1 MISNIVIDAPAKINL
16 FLGVSTKRD
25 SRGYHLVDSIMAAV
39 DLADVIEIIPA
50 DEFNI
55 TCIPQVD
62 FPAKSNT
69 VWTAVKAMEK
79 AFNKKADFQVVIHKN
94 IPFKAGL
101 GGASADAAAI
111 ILATAK
117 LWGVEAQA
125 EKLQEIAASIGAD
138 TPFFLYGKPMH
149 LTGAGDIPYEEFGD
163 LEACHICLIRP
174 YGDGITAQR
183 AYKEFD
189 AHPEASYDIKPM
201 VEALR
206 KSDIS
211 LVAKVVSNDLDPV
224 AQRIMPNLSE
234 VLAWMKT
241 EPGVMSSMV
250 TGSGSCMYAICDSRN
265 SAEALSRKAQD
276 KGLWSWSGLLRNC
289 GPQFLDQP

>member
-1 MISNIVIDAPAKINL
+1 MIPNIVIDAPAKINL

-39 DLADVIEIIPA
+39 DLADIIEIIPA

-69 VWTAVKAMEK
+69 VWTAVEAMEK
-79 AFNKKADFQVVIHKN
+79 AFNKKAEFQVIIHKN

-117 LWGVEAQA
+117 LWGVESQTD
-125 EKLQEIAASIGAD
+125 KLQEIASSIGAD

-149 LTGAGDIPYEEFGD
+149 LTGAGDIPHEQFPD
-163 LEACHICLIRP
+163 LIDCPVCLIRP
-174 YGDGITAQR
+174 YGDGITAER

-189 AHPEASYDIKPM
+189 ANPGRPVDIKPM

-206 KSDIS
+206 ASDIS
-211 LVAKVVSNDLDPV
+211 QVSAHVTNHLDPV

-234 VLAWMKT
+234 ILAWMDRQ
-241 EPGVMSSMV
+241 PGVMSSMV
-250 TGSGSCMYAICDSRN
+250 TGSGSCMYAICN
-265 SAEALSRKAQD
+265 SQKSASALARKAED
-276 KGLWSWSGLLRNC
+276 KGLWSWAGLIRNF
-289 GPQFLDQP
+289 GPQFKD